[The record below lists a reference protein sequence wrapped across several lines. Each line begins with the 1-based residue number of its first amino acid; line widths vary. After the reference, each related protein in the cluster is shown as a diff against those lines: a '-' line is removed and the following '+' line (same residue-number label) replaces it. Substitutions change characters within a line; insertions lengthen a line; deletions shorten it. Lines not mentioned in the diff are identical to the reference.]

1 MKRADIA
8 NADALLKRSMRNRR
22 VLDAHLKVGDVLT
35 HHRGPGILEEHVF
48 TARDGRWLCGTPTA
62 DTRAIFG
69 LDMAAGAQ
77 VVCDILPL
85 NVTHLNRVP
94 LECLALPATVR
105 PARAAAEPL

>member
-8 NADALLKRSMRNRR
+8 QVGAQLQRFMQNRR

-35 HHRGPGILEEHVF
+35 HRRCLGILEEHVF

-62 DTRAIFG
+62 DTCTISGIDEADRA
-69 LDMAAGAQ
+69 Q
-77 VVCDILPL
+77 PVRDISPL

-94 LECLALPATVR
+94 LECLGIVAISNNAGGK
-105 PARAAAEPL
+105 